1 MTEANK
7 DRHAYTLLSGQ
18 QLSLGWLG
26 EPELACLEEIK
37 ASADAGEDYFEL
49 LRVVR
54 GPESLAL
61 ADFGGKVTQGA
72 AQSIFFQVALDIVER
87 VGIRQ
92 GRVLDPADARIESTR
107 KFVGMAEAAR
117 LIGKSRQTVH
127 KALQRGAILGWRLG
141 MGNTWIV
148 DLKSALEYKS
158 YRP

>member
-37 ASADAGEDYFEL
+37 ARADADEDYFEL

-61 ADFGGKVTQGA
+61 ADFGGRVTQGA
-72 AQSIFFQVALDIVER
+72 ARSLFFQVALDIVER
-87 VGIRQ
+87 VGVRQ
-92 GRVLDPADARIESTR
+92 GRVWYPADTHIDSTR
-107 KFVGMAEAAR
+107 KFVGMAEAAK
-117 LIGKSRQTVH
+117 LMGVTRQTVH
-127 KALQRGAILGWRLG
+127 RALQNGKIRGHTMGA
-141 MGNTWIV
+141 GNTWIV
-148 DLKSALEYKS
+148 DLESALEYRKPRS
-158 YRP
+158 